1 MNAWNRGYILID
13 TAVTRASVGKE
24 SHETADAVAVCNFQ
38 KFLNVSEECVA
49 VGAPHLV
56 VKEYADAVE
65 SEFLGPTK
73 FFVDFGR
80 IPSGG
85 LPHLNLIA
93 GVCRDIVA
101 AHRPVALDVP
111 CVGFFLGPASCN
123 RFFTVAGGGE
133 SRREGES

>member
-1 MNAWNRGYILID
+1 MYAWDRGYILID

-38 KFLNVSEECVA
+38 KFLNVSEECVT
-49 VGAPHLV
+49 VGTPHLV
-56 VKEYADAVE
+56 MKEYADAVE

-73 FFVDFGR
+73 FFVDFCR
-80 IPSGG
+80 VPRGG

-101 AHRPVALDVP
+101 AHRPVALGVP
-111 CVGFFLGPASCN
+111 GIGLFLGPALCN

-133 SRREGES
+133 SRREGEN